1 MATTLWTTSSRRRPL
16 LPVLGLCLA
25 TLACVGPSAPG
36 PKAQW
41 GAATGAAAGGLLG
54 ASAGHHP
61 EAIVAGV
68 LIGGLLGGALGNALD
83 NADRE
88 YAARSA
94 YTALEYQRS
103 GARSEWY
110 NPDTGHAGSLTP
122 TQTYQVASGSYC
134 REFTQTITVG
144 GRTRHGYGTAC
155 RQPDGSW
162 RIVD

>member
-94 YTALEYQRS
+94 YTALEYQRRVLLPRVHPDHHR
-103 GARSEWY
+103 GRPHAAR
-110 NPDTGHAGSLTP
+110 L
-122 TQTYQVASGSYC
+122 
-134 REFTQTITVG
+134 
-144 GRTRHGYGTAC
+144 RHRLPPA
-155 RQPDGSW
+155 R
-162 RIVD
+162 R